1 VTWYVKAK
9 GSDGSAY
16 TILCQTPKQALGIAA
31 DQRGM
36 GRRVWIEDN
45 RQGSRRRLLQT
56 GIGQECPEAPM
67 MRPPTEAA

>member
-1 VTWYVKAK
+1 MGSAVTWFVKAK

-36 GRRVWIEDN
+36 GRRVWIEDK
-45 RQGSRRRLLQT
+45 T
-56 GIGQECPEAPM
+56 GKEVDEDAFKQA
-67 MRPPTEAA
+67 